1 MSQLSNRRDPNAALR
16 NRMHGGPPSNRSY
29 GSESYRRYSGGGR
42 GGYEPHKQ
50 HNNGVCERL
59 DPKSVPKSKPTF
71 PRTPERIPEAEY
83 NDLFN
88 KAIKV
93 TDGPETPIPVQP
105 GNEICRTVKRVR
117 LGSHRRNETE

>member
-1 MSQLSNRRDPNAALR
+1 MDKKGPYVVLVYTKLPGKVLGSQTKQKRVSPLAMSQLSNRRDPNAALR

-83 NDLFN
+83 DL
-88 KAIKV
+88 
-93 TDGPETPIPVQP
+93 VQP
-105 GNEICRTVKRVR
+105 
-117 LGSHRRNETE
+117 